1 MRASLIQIAVEE
13 GESVENRRVRVG
25 ALVREQAG
33 ADLVVLPELWTT
45 GAFAYELFGSEAE
58 PLEGPT
64 YEAMAK
70 AASDAGVWLHAG
82 SIPEQDPEGP
92 LYNTSL
98 VFSPLRRTGR
108 RLPQDPPLRLRQG
121 ARAVLMGAGARTG
134 DGPPPETTLGLATCY
149 DLRFPELFRGL
160 VDAGA
165 ETLVLPAGWPE
176 RRRSHWTLLAQAR
189 AVENQ
194 SFVLA
199 CGTAGTHAGVP
210 QAGHSIVVDPWGE
223 VLAEAGAGEE
233 VLTVEFDPAR
243 VAVTRERQFPALKDR
258 VLGLQPP
265 RRALTG
271 RTGRPGPRPHS
282 NAPSWPWTAAW
293 AEQNRPR
300 PWRSLPGIRRAARRP
315 PQCSSRYS
323 PGTSRCSGRSSS
335 ARAHGCCSGRSCAR
349 NATARAY
356 YARVGHDTV
365 SGGSWSTAR
374 PRRVLATMLVA
385 WVPVTVFIWL
395 VGRTQDDP
403 TAGGPARCSARWPS
417 WAATSGTA

>member
-1 MRASLIQIAVEE
+1 VRASLLQIAVEE
-13 GESVENRRVRVG
+13 DESVESRRGRV
-25 ALVREQAG
+25 ASLVREQAG

-45 GAFAYELFGSEAE
+45 GAFAYERFAEEAE

-82 SIPEQDPEGP
+82 SIPERDPDGP

-98 VFSPLRRTGR
+98 VFSPSGELAAAYRKIHRFGF
-108 RLPQDPPLRLRQG
+108 DKG
-121 ARAVLMGAGARTG
+121 EAVLMGAGGELVTVRLPG
-134 DGPPPETTLGLATCY
+134 TTLGLATCY

-165 ETLVLPAGWPE
+165 ETLVLSAGWPE

-233 VLTVEFDPAR
+233 ILTVDFDPGK
-243 VAVTRERQFPALKDR
+243 VAVTRDQFPALKDR
-258 VLGLQPP
+258 VLGLE
-265 RRALTG
+265 
-271 RTGRPGPRPHS
+271 RPG
-282 NAPSWPWTAAW
+282 
-293 AEQNRPR
+293 
-300 PWRSLPGIRRAARRP
+300 RAR
-315 PQCSSRYS
+315 
-323 PGTSRCSGRSSS
+323 
-335 ARAHGCCSGRSCAR
+335 
-349 NATARAY
+349 
-356 YARVGHDTV
+356 
-365 SGGSWSTAR
+365 
-374 PRRVLATMLVA
+374 
-385 WVPVTVFIWL
+385 
-395 VGRTQDDP
+395 
-403 TAGGPARCSARWPS
+403 
-417 WAATSGTA
+417 